1 MTPLELDNTLRRN
14 NWVTANYLQEDGYVL
29 PEKFQY
35 ALAISVDDNT
45 DVRHDP
51 QCPYWIA
58 DKIER
63 KMRAAEKTLHQFDP
77 VGRNKTIQQ
86 LFKDYFT
93 KGKKVPARVELK
105 ARIPYASFDEQ
116 RLVLCSFLLNV
127 SVDRKFALRYLDTH
141 WDEYYAPFVE
151 NAWRDHHEM
160 EAARCITHHFPVDF
174 IEANQDAL
182 SEDYLYLQVRL
193 RLPASA
199 PIDKKKLSSSAYLY
213 LCARQSIPVTDRT
226 AEKLLYQTVLDYIAK
241 YELNEKNILCDLAPI
256 SSIVWSLGMLEKT
269 QILLRF
275 VKFHQEVFPLVIN
288 EQWES
293 IRYIFHE
300 LGKSFDFTLF
310 TECVNERERRK
321 QEYNNHSE
329 TEIQFDWDNY
339 VDEHVD
345 AENVDNNP
353 F

>member
-1 MTPLELDNTLRRN
+1 MTPVELDNTLRRN
-14 NWVTANYLQEDGYVL
+14 NWVTDSYPLEDGYVL

-35 ALAISVDDNT
+35 ALAVSVDNNT
-45 DVRHDP
+45 NVRHDP

-58 DKIER
+58 DKIAR
-63 KMRAAEKTLHQFDP
+63 KNRAAEKTLHQFDP
-77 VGRNKTIQQ
+77 AARNKPIQQ

-127 SVDRKFALRYLDTH
+127 PVDRKFALCYLDTH

-160 EAARCITHHFPVDF
+160 EAARCITHHFPLVF

-199 PIDKKKLSSSAYLY
+199 PIDRKRLSNSAYLY
-213 LCARQSIPVTDRT
+213 LCARQSISVTDRT
-226 AEKLLYQTVLDYIAK
+226 AEKLLYQTVLDFIAK
-241 YELNEKNILCDLAPI
+241 YELNEKNNLCDISSI
-256 SSIVWSLGMLEKT
+256 SSIVWSLGMLGKT
-269 QILLRF
+269 KILLRF

-288 EQWES
+288 ERWES
-293 IRYIFHE
+293 IRNVFLE
-300 LGKSFDFTLF
+300 LGKSCDFTAF

-321 QEYNNHSE
+321 QEYSNSLE
-329 TEIQFDWDNY
+329 SEIQFDRDNY

-345 AENVDNNP
+345 AESVDNNP

>member
-14 NWVTANYLQEDGYVL
+14 NWVTDRYLMEDGYVL

-35 ALAISVDDNT
+35 ALAVSVDNNT
-45 DVRHDP
+45 DDRHDP

-63 KMRAAEKTLHQFDP
+63 KRRAAEKTLHQFDP

-151 NAWRDHHEM
+151 NVWRDYHEM
-160 EAARCITHHFPVDF
+160 EAARCVTHHFPVAF

-199 PIDKKKLSSSAYLY
+199 PIDRIRLSNSAYLY

-226 AEKLLYQTVLDYIAK
+226 AEKLLYQTVLDFIAK
-241 YELNEKNILCDLAPI
+241 YELNEKNNLCDIPAI
-256 SSIVWSLGMLEKT
+256 SSIVWSLGMLRKT
-269 QILLRF
+269 NILLRF

-293 IRYIFHE
+293 IKYIFLE
-300 LGKSFDFTLF
+300 LDKSYDFTTF
-310 TECVNERERRK
+310 TECVSERERRK
-321 QEYNNHSE
+321 QKCSNHSE
-329 TEIQFDWDNY
+329 TESQFDWETF
-339 VDEHVD
+339 VDERVD
-345 AENVDNNP
+345 AENEEP